1 MRLDA
6 RVTTYSIAEAAEV
19 LGVSDD
25 TARRWVDSGRL
36 PADST
41 GGRLLVT
48 GADLARV
55 AEQTAGDPD
64 ATPRQHSS
72 ARNHLPGIVTRV
84 VTDTVMAQVELQC
97 GRYRLVSLL
106 SREAVEEMGLEV
118 GVRATASVKS
128 TNVVVNR

>member
-1 MRLDA
+1 MRLDE

-36 PADST
+36 PANSS
-41 GGRLLVT
+41 GGRLLVA

-64 ATPRQHSS
+64 VTPRHHSS

-84 VTDTVMAQVELQC
+84 LTDTVMAQVELQC
-97 GRYRLVSLL
+97 GPYRLVSLL